1 MKEFSILVRRDL
13 IRLAK
18 YHYITII
25 TGLAFFFALMIG
37 LTNLFPPMIYIY
49 FSVFVIPVISFS
61 INLIVEEQDTFKEN
75 TAWPLLRTLSKIC
88 SATIIQ
94 LIPIIIYL
102 IVLLF
107 VLNYQFNVVL
117 FILVYLLASA
127 MHIFIGLS
135 LSIIAKT
142 PFVVSLSYGVYL
154 IVFSIIPIFYSVGM
168 MPDNF
173 IYLMIISPAYLS
185 GVLFEEI
192 IHPTNQFGFFFPFI
206 SVVLQI
212 IYMAVLYRFVIK
224 PFIKHYI
231 KLTQSKSK
239 KMSNLHF

>member
-1 MKEFSILVRRDL
+1 MNQMLGLIKRDL
-13 IRLAK
+13 LRLAK
-18 YHYITII
+18 FHYITIL
-25 TGLAFFFALMIG
+25 TGLAFFFALLIG

-49 FSVFVIPVISFS
+49 FSVFVMPVISFS
-61 INLIVEEQDTFKEN
+61 VNLIVEEQDVTYKN
-75 TAWPLLRTLSKIC
+75 TASPLIRTISKIS

-94 LIPIIIYL
+94 FIPMIIYL

-107 VLNYQFNVVL
+107 VLNYQFSIIL

-142 PFVVSLSYGVYL
+142 PFAISLSYGVYL

-168 MPDNF
+168 IPDNF
-173 IYLMIISPAYLS
+173 LYLMIISPAYLS

-192 IHPTNQFGFFFPFI
+192 IHPSNQFGFFFPLI
-206 SVVLQI
+206 SVLLQI

-231 KLTQSKSK
+231 KLSQS
-239 KMSNLHF
+239 